1 MIYDMKADCS
11 DVCFIVR
18 ISLSHTLIFFLQEY
32 WSKEVSMFS
41 LKSLWLHKFS
51 QVLNFRKKCDGLDSH
66 CRTKHLPNC
75 LY

>member
-32 WSKEVSMFS
+32 WSKEVSMLS
-41 LKSLWLHKFS
+41 LKSLWLHKFLILIRGLVFPSFELS
-51 QVLNFRKKCDGLDSH
+51 QEV
-66 CRTKHLPNC
+66 
-75 LY
+75 